1 MSIGKVIKNGSVLVN
16 NAIKQLDILIINNKI
31 VTLSTCIE
39 ITQLGIDV
47 TVIDAT
53 GKYVLPGM
61 IDQHVHLI
69 GGGGESGFAS
79 RTPEV
84 NIAQLVKTGITT
96 VLGLLGT
103 DSATRHVG
111 SLYAKAKGLEQEGLS
126 TLMLTGSY
134 LMPSPTITESVY
146 KDVVFIDKVIGC
158 KLALSDHRSPH
169 PSYEEL
175 VRLAS
180 DVRVAGMLAC
190 KPGLVVL
197 HMGSATN
204 PLALVNKV
212 LDSTEIPIQHFLPT
226 HVNRNQHLFDAC
238 IDFCL
243 RGGHIDITT
252 NMAPE
257 MGVLSAINPS
267 KAVLI
272 ALDSGIDIVQLT
284 LSSDGNGSTPNFD
297 ANGKLIGMGIAGFT
311 SLFSSIWQLEEAG
324 LPLTESW
331 RLVSSN
337 VAKLLGLQDKGILA
351 PGYCADIILVDKV
364 SHLLE
369 MTIANGNVLFEK
381 DKYCTHGFFSE
392 SS

>member
-1 MSIGKVIKNGSVLVN
+1 MSIGKVIKNGSVLVDN
-16 NAIKQLDILIINNKI
+16 EIKQLDILIINNRI
-31 VTLSTCIE
+31 VTLSNNIDVAQLCIE
-39 ITQLGIDV
+39 TSI
-47 TVIDAT
+47 IDAD

-103 DSATRHVG
+103 DSATRHVE
-111 SLYAKAKGLEQEGLS
+111 SLYAKAKGLDQEGLS
-126 TLMLTGSY
+126 AFILTGSY
-134 LMPSPTITESVY
+134 AMPSPTITDSVY
-146 KDVVFIDKVIGC
+146 KDMVFIDKVIGC
-158 KLALSDHRSPH
+158 KLAISDHRAPH

-180 DVRVAGMLAC
+180 DVRVAGMLAN

-197 HMGSATN
+197 HMGSAN
-204 PLALVNKV
+204 APLALVNKV

-238 IDFCL
+238 IDFCQ

-252 NMAPE
+252 NISPE
-257 MGVLSAINPS
+257 FGALNALSPAN
-267 KAVLI
+267 AVLM
-272 ALDSGIDIVQLT
+272 ALDAGIDIEQLT

-297 ANGKLIGMGIAGFT
+297 ANGKLTGMGIAGFA
-311 SLFSSIWQLEEAG
+311 SLFSSIWQLEEAD
-324 LPLTESW
+324 LPLVDSW

-337 VAKLLGLQDKGILA
+337 VAKRLGLQDKGILA
-351 PGYCADIILVDKV
+351 PGYCADLILVDKA
-364 SHLLE
+364 SRQLE
-369 MTIANGNVLFEK
+369 MTIANGKVLFEK
-381 DKYCTHGFFSE
+381 DHYCYRGFFNN
-392 SS
+392 